1 MADGSEPV
9 VAPYENP
16 AGAPP
21 INARPYDFGALT
33 PSQQGALNRL
43 KLRMLR
49 DDQTYLAEHPQANI
63 QHVYNT
69 LSLDSGAGGYFN
81 VQEWVAHMLLFSGV
95 GGVVSLLLREVC
107 HAKPRRAHEFM
118 ANHVAKPAFNAELG
132 AYLNDKISA
141 DRNCDRPGVSCPV
154 CVPPTSDASPGA
166 GQRDEPTETRWQS
179 STTTTVVEPEEVE
192 LPEGDEYSPR
202 YEDNVVEEE
211 EEEEELNLEGF
222 LGRRESDHD
231 GVRVWRHHA
240 KRADGRLRRS
250 LDGEPVGG
258 ARRPSLGVRA
268 RRDSVELDTT
278 SALANFPTKAGHA
291 NKTQPALREQQ
302 CSLYLAVPP
311 SFPPLSY
318 VRMRTT
324 VKHHVSGTV
333 KRTVPYKDLWEY
345 RVLTSHTLYSGC
357 KMSRTHY
364 ICPLINVLPGISHYC
379 SVHSPCLGE
388 YRVLTSHTLYSGC
401 KMSGTH
407 YHYLLHY
414 SRI

>member
-1 MADGSEPV
+1 MFVTDNRGFMTQNGQPDNPRAARYILKDFVNGKLLYCHGTPGFDQSQYHVYPERSTDNQPRELPPAAKRFNKSCCAKYRQHPLESASIVQLKLRALQQKIKMADGSEPV
-9 VAPYENP
+9 IAPYENP

-81 VQEWVAHMLLFSGV
+81 VQEWVAHMLFSGV

-118 ANHVAKPAFNAELG
+118 ANHVAKPTFNAELE

-179 STTTTVVEPEEVE
+179 STTTTAGEPEEVQ

-202 YEDNVVEEE
+202 DEDNVVEEEEE

-240 KRADGRLRRS
+240 KRADLRFRRS

-268 RRDSVELDTT
+268 RRDSGT
-278 SALANFPTKAGHA
+278 
-291 NKTQPALREQQ
+291 R
-302 CSLYLAVPP
+302 
-311 SFPPLSY
+311 LSRY
-318 VRMRTT
+318 
-324 VKHHVSGTV
+324 
-333 KRTVPYKDLWEY
+333 P
-345 RVLTSHTLYSGC
+345 
-357 KMSRTHY
+357 
-364 ICPLINVLPGISHYC
+364 
-379 SVHSPCLGE
+379 
-388 YRVLTSHTLYSGC
+388 
-401 KMSGTH
+401 
-407 YHYLLHY
+407 
-414 SRI
+414 